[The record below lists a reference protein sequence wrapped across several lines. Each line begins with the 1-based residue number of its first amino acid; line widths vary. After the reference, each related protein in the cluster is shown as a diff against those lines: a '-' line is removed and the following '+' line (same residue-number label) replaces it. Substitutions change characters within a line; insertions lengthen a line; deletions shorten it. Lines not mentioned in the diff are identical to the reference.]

1 MSNKN
6 TTCYVM
12 AGIKEHDITA
22 HIWISPSLTDAECDV
37 LALLIK
43 GYTVTQISKNR
54 FRSARTVSAQKY
66 QIYKKP
72 GIRNDIS
79 FWLDISLSPYV
90 KIRFS
95 RKNKVS
101 EESMLPCHKYILAI

>member
-12 AGIKEHDITA
+12 ARIKEHDITA

-54 FRSARTVSAQKY
+54 FRSARTVSAQKC
-66 QIYKKP
+66 QIYKKL
-72 GIRNDIS
+72 GIRNDTS
-79 FWLDISLSPYV
+79 FWLDILLSPRV
-90 KIRFS
+90 RIKFSCEDTLSTVPALVFLNKI
-95 RKNKVS
+95 
-101 EESMLPCHKYILAI
+101 